1 MATSVTSSIETKPV
15 KPKPVVKKTRK
26 RKKKGK
32 NYYFHQGTEK
42 AIIRYNN
49 SDSPSLRNKIYN
61 EHIRAAFDKLAENII
76 HTFKFYYFDVSS
88 EEVKHEVVSFLV
100 MNMHKFKEG
109 KGKAFSYFSIVAKN
123 YLILNNNKNYKMGK
137 IHSEMKVLDYKRNLT
152 GENSIRDSSERSV
165 LFVDELQ
172 RFWDTNLTNIFRR
185 DKDIRVADAVLHIFR
200 IKENIEN
207 FNKKALYILIRE
219 MTGSNTQHI
228 TRIINVMK
236 KYNKR
241 LQYEFDRYGTVDVS
255 HTGSIVN
262 E

>member
-1 MATSVTSSIETKPV
+1 MATTTATSGS
-15 KPKPVVKKTRK
+15 VKKVVVRRRK

-32 NYYFHQGTEK
+32 NYYFSQTTEN

-49 SDSPSLRNKIYN
+49 TDDARLKNKIYN
-61 EHIRAAFDKLAENII
+61 DHIAAAFDKLAENII
-76 HTFKFYYFDVSS
+76 HTFKFYYFDVGSI
-88 EEVKHEVVSFLV
+88 EVKHEVVSFLV
-100 MNMHKFKEG
+100 MNIHKFKEG

-137 IHSEMKVLDYKRNLT
+137 IHYQMKVLDWKRNIM
-152 GENSIRDSSERSV
+152 GESTTSENAEKSV
-165 LFVDELQ
+165 LFVKELQ
-172 RFWDTNLTNIFRR
+172 RFWDANLTNIFRR
-185 DKDIRVADAVLHIFR
+185 DKDIRVADSVLHIFR
-200 IKENIEN
+200 IKDNIEN

-241 LQYEFDRYGTVDVS
+241 LQHEFDKHGMVDVS
-255 HTGSIVN
+255 HTGSLVN
-262 E
+262 D

>member
-1 MATSVTSSIETKPV
+1 MPRKA
-15 KPKPVVKKTRK
+15 KK
-26 RKKKGK
+26 K
-32 NYYFHQGTEK
+32 NYYFHQGTED
-42 AIIRYNN
+42 AIIRYNK
-49 SDSPSLRNKIYN
+49 SDNPILKNTIYN
-61 EHIRAAFDKLAENII
+61 EHIRYAFEKLAENII

-100 MNMHKFKEG
+100 LNIHKFKEG

-137 IHSEMKVLDYKRNLT
+137 IHSEMSVLDYKRDLVGDT
-152 GENSIRDSSERSV
+152 SMRENAEKSS
-165 LFVDELQ
+165 LFVDELHK
-172 RFWDTNLTNIFRR
+172 FWDVNLVNIFRR

-236 KYNKR
+236 KYNSR
-241 LQYEFDRYGTVDVS
+241 LYSEFESKGVVDVS
-255 HTGSIVN
+255 YTGSLIR

>member
-1 MATSVTSSIETKPV
+1 MVTATVSGSA
-15 KPKPVVKKTRK
+15 VKKVKRK
-26 RKKKGK
+26 RKKKPK

-42 AIIRYNN
+42 AIIRYNKT
-49 SDSPSLRNKIYN
+49 DSHRLKNIIYN

-76 HTFKFYYFDVSS
+76 HTFKFYYFDTTS
-88 EEVKHEVVSFLV
+88 EEVKNEVVSFLV

-137 IHSEMKVLDYKRNLT
+137 IHDGIDVLDYKRNVT
-152 GENSIRDSSERSV
+152 GEVSDRERSEV
-165 LFVDELQ
+165 NSLFTDELV
-172 RFWDTNLTNIFRR
+172 RFWEYNLTNIFRR
-185 DKDIRVADAVLHIFR
+185 DKDIRVADSVLHLFR
-200 IKENIEN
+200 IKQNLEN

-236 KYNKR
+236 KYNSR
-241 LQYEFDRYGTVDVS
+241 LYSEFESKGVVDIS
-255 HTGSIVN
+255 YTGSLIRDK